1 MIVLASA
8 NYIFKFSNWKLVIFQ
23 FVLCKFWNCDYNYQQ
38 SDKQNSVINEIHPII
53 LEKSKQKESDFGI
66 CFSTVSKLMILWL
79 D

>member
-1 MIVLASA
+1 M
-8 NYIFKFSNWKLVIFQ
+8 
-23 FVLCKFWNCDYNYQQ
+23 DYNYQQ